1 MRYAA
6 ALLLLFAAF
15 SASAR
20 AQDDPALAQRLQ
32 PLVAAYRGHVS
43 LYATDINSGKSVA
56 FDADTPV
63 PTASVI
69 KLAVLFDA
77 MKDVQAGTARF
88 DERLTLAKQNQVEGS
103 GVLALFD
110 TPLPLTLKDVLTM
123 MVVVSDNTATNV
135 AIDRLGIGEIDR
147 RITSLGLQQTW
158 LYKKVFMPA
167 TGPMPADQPKFGLG
181 KTTAREMAQVMQRI
195 ASCDLHD
202 SGPAVPPTPQDRT
215 ICDTALGMLKNQT
228 DRDGIPRYLQPG
240 VVTASKSG
248 ALDDVRNDVAVVY
261 AKNGPI
267 VISAFTREN
276 ADQSWTPDN
285 AAYVLIGKLS
295 AAIVDAWQ

>member
-1 MRYAA
+1 MRSIGVF
-6 ALLLLFAAF
+6 LLLFAVF
-15 SASAR
+15 GASAR
-20 AQDDPALAQRLQ
+20 AQDDTALAQRLQ
-32 PLVAAYRGHVS
+32 ALVAAYHGKVS
-43 LYATDINSGKSVA
+43 LYATDLNSGKSVA
-56 FDADTPV
+56 FDADTAV

-88 DERLTLAKQNQVEGS
+88 DEHLTLAKQNQVEGS
-103 GVLALFD
+103 GVLGLFD

-135 AIDRLGIGEIDR
+135 AIDRFGLDEIDK
-147 RITSLGLQQTW
+147 RISAAGLQQTW

-167 TGPMPADQPKFGLG
+167 SGPVPADQPKFGLG
-181 KTTAREMAQVMQRI
+181 KTTAREMAQLMRRI
-195 ASCDLHD
+195 AMCDLNETA
-202 SGPAVPPTPQDRT
+202 GAAVTAQDRA
-215 ICDTALGMLKNQT
+215 ICDTALNMLKNQT
-228 DRDGIPRYLQPG
+228 DRDGIPRYLAPG
-240 VVTASKSG
+240 IVTASKSG

-261 AKNGPI
+261 AKSGPI
-267 VISAFTREN
+267 VISAFTRDN
-276 ADQSWTPDN
+276 ADQSWTADN